1 MDLDVGPLIK
11 LSKSINEDIN
21 DTIDVLKIDPL
32 FEIKPNNVQKP
43 ASQEKTPLDLSSK
56 KIEKLPKK
64 TAEEP
69 TKEPKK
75 ACEKK
80 LGGLSVSALS
90 LKFFKCKFCY
100 KTFTSKEQQLEHSA
114 RAHLICS
121 EVDKKKDDPSLT
133 SILVPADV
141 RLPCRPQNPQSNR
154 TRAL

>member
-43 ASQEKTPLDLSSK
+43 LPQEKTPLDLSSRK
-56 KIEKLPKK
+56 TENLPKK
-64 TAEEP
+64 AAE
-69 TKEPKK
+69 EPKK

-121 EVDKKKDDPSLT
+121 EVDKNDDPSLT

-141 RLPCRPQNPQSNR
+141 RLPCRPKNPQGDW